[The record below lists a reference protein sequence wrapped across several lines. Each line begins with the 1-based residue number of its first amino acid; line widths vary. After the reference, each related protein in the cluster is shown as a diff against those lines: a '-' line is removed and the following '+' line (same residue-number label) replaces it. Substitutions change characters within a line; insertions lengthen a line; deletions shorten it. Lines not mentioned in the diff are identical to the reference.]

1 MHIWW
6 WNVIFIGN
14 KIKGVPKGLDLQLQ
28 SKVIIDSDGRPLH
41 IMLNKILLML
51 SIKGYAALVTGLML
65 LLFALLTT
73 NTHVRLDL
81 FEIT

>member
-41 IMLNKILLML
+41 IMLNKILWML
-51 SIKGYAALVTGLML
+51 SIKGYEALVTGLML